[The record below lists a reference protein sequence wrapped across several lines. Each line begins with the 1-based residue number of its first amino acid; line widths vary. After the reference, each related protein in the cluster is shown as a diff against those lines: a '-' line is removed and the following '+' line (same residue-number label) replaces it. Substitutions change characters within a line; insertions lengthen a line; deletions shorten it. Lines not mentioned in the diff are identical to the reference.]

1 MKKTK
6 YFRLIV
12 FSLLFLLFASPLSA
26 QDTLKLSRQAC
37 EAIFLEAN
45 LLLLAEKLE
54 MPKTEALVMQARL
67 WPNPALSIDEVNLWA
82 TQNQLSRF
90 GEELPPLVGSL
101 RRNQQIA
108 ISIEQLILTAGKRKK
123 AIALGQV
130 GVEKARQTFEE
141 LLRALKLEFR
151 LLLTKT
157 QYLQFLQALY
167 RGKLNSVKQLTV
179 AYQKQMEL
187 GNIPRGDYIRLKALE
202 LEMTKKLN
210 EYYQAANEAQKELK
224 ILMRL
229 PANLQVILTEEGF
242 TREFSA
248 YKKLNLS
255 ALIDTAK
262 NLRPDIKLAGLQE
275 SYFENLYALE
285 KAMRTP
291 NLTLKGGY
299 DRGGNFMY
307 NFVGFGVGLDLP
319 LFNRNQGNI
328 QVAKISLEQNQLLY
342 QQKIL
347 KVDNEIALAYR
358 NLQLAIQFWE
368 TIEPNYENTLDNL
381 LSSYTRNFLNR
392 NISLLEYLDFSEAYL
407 KNKTILLEAKKNI
420 NEEIEN
426 LNYSVG
432 ADVLP

>member
-1 MKKTK
+1 MKTFN

-12 FSLLFLLFASPLSA
+12 LPLLLLFFSLPLSA
-26 QDTLKLSRQAC
+26 QDTLKLSRKAC

-54 MPKTEALVMQARL
+54 VPKTEALVIQARL
-67 WPNPALSIDEVNLWA
+67 WPNPALSIDEINLWA
-82 TQNQLSRF
+82 TQEQVSRF
-90 GEELPPLVGSL
+90 GEGLPPLVGSL

-123 AIALGQV
+123 AIALEQV

-141 LLRALKLEFR
+141 LLRALKIEFR
-151 LLLTKT
+151 LQLTKM
-157 QYLQFLQALY
+157 QYLQFVQALY
-167 RGKLNSVKQLTV
+167 RENLNSLKLLTV
-179 AYQKQMEL
+179 AYQKQVEL
-187 GNIPRGDYIRLKALE
+187 GNIPKGDYIRLKALE
-202 LEMTKKLN
+202 LEIIKKLN
-210 EYYQAANEAQKELK
+210 EYYQMANEVQKELK

-229 PANLQVILTEEGF
+229 PGNLQVIVTEEGF

-248 YKKLNLS
+248 YKRLDLS

-262 NLRPDIKLAGLQE
+262 SIRPDIKLAELQQN
-275 SYFENLYALE
+275 YFQKLYALE

-319 LFNRNQGNI
+319 VFNRNQGNI
-328 QVAKISLEQNQLLY
+328 KVAKISLEQNQLLY

-368 TIEPNYENTLDNL
+368 AIEPNYENTLDNL
-381 LSSYTRNFLNR
+381 LISYTRNFLNR

-407 KNKTILLEAKKNI
+407 KNKMILLEAKKDI